1 MINKFF
7 VSILIT
13 VNFLAAM
20 NFSNGFTSHPR
31 ALLFDIDGTLS
42 DSFRLG
48 FESTQKVLVNN
59 GYKLIDENEY
69 HQGNN

>member
-1 MINKFF
+1 MINKFYD
-7 VSILIT
+7 SILIT
-13 VNFLAAM
+13 LNFLVAM
-20 NFSNGFTSHPR
+20 NFSNGFTPHPR

-59 GYKLIDENEY
+59 GYKLINEDEY
-69 HQGNN
+69 HQGNH